1 MTKLPETKP
10 YELAVLRGAF
20 SPEVAREVAKKATSK
35 LFSDPDTLSM
45 FRAFQRLHFGRT
57 PVTKDSIT
65 LEMQT
70 AADIPD
76 ENILAIVDVVLD
88 MPEPA
93 NVDRLIDGLGVL
105 RGRHMLHELTEYLGT
120 QEALANGMSGAVS
133 KINEFTAGMHMVSTK
148 RPESLSE
155 TMARMLTRTEPS
167 KVWLPGFGRLD
178 NYWKI
183 RKGSYGVIGAD
194 SGTGKTA
201 MLIQMALNIARQDTN
216 VGIISIEM
224 TKDEVCFRAAAMDAG
239 VDSERIEDNTITP
252 QERAQIEYTLQVN
265 KHVYD
270 RIVIMDDATVVSEE
284 LHGKYNEFIT
294 RHNCEVILIDY
305 IQRVGYKGRS
315 NGKVDVVSAASEA
328 ITSITKATGVATIAL
343 SVLNESSSA
352 FDSAKNTGGKRR
364 KGLSNLK
371 EARQI
376 GHDAHWVVILTAMDG
391 SDPDADSKYIIVE
404 SVKNRKGKWFMKPL
418 LFHGP
423 TQRFSDD
430 GTDVERT

>member
-1 MTKLPETKP
+1 MSKPPDSKP

-20 SPEVAREVAKKATSK
+20 APDIAREVARKATSK
-35 LFSDPDTLSM
+35 LFSDPETLSM
-45 FRAFQRLHFGRT
+45 FRAFQKLHFSRT
-57 PVTKDSIT
+57 PVTRESIL

-70 AADIPD
+70 AAEFPE
-76 ENILAIVDVVLD
+76 ENILALVDVVLE
-88 MPEPA
+88 MPEPTGI
-93 NVDRLIDGLGVL
+93 VRLIDGLGVL
-105 RGRHMLHELTEYLGT
+105 RGRQMLHDLTEYLGT
-120 QEALANGMSGAVS
+120 QEALTNGMSGAVA
-133 KINEFTAGMHMVSTK
+133 KINEFTAGMHMVTTK
-148 RPESLSE
+148 RPETLSE
-155 TMARMLTRTEPS
+155 TMSRMLQRTEPS

-239 VDSERIEDNTITP
+239 IDSERIEDNTLTD
-252 QERAQIEYTLQVN
+252 QERQQIEYTLQVN
-265 KHVYD
+265 KRVYD
-270 RIVIMDDATVVSEE
+270 RIIIMDDATVTSEE
-284 LHGKYNEFIT
+284 LHGKYNELIS
-294 RHNCEVILIDY
+294 RYGCEVIMIDY
-305 IQRVGYKGRS
+305 IQRIGLKGRS
-315 NGKVDVVSAASEA
+315 NGKVDVVSASSEA
-328 ITSITKATGVATIAL
+328 ITAITKATGVATIAL

-352 FDSAKNTGGKRR
+352 FDSAKSSGGKRR

-376 GHDAHWVVILTAMDG
+376 GHDAHWVVILTAEDG
-391 SDPDADSKYIIVE
+391 ADPMAESRYIIVE

-430 GTDVERT
+430 GSDVERT